1 MSNKKSDFSH
11 ENNTL
16 SEDQVMQDR
25 IVKEFLKEAEEIE
38 AQLGGPGAEE
48 DYKEDPA
55 AKEAMWNRIVAQLR
69 AEGIYEEPAGDAAA
83 AASATET
90 GGHAAVEKMPAVG
103 ASETGGDISGSA
115 TARAAATALAARAA
129 GTDGISARRSARAAF
144 AFKWVAIVAITLVGI
159 FGVTL
164 TSSANRQYWWDK
176 VETLLGNGDSVTNSN
191 SEMNRVYTN
200 VEEQKAITEIESEL
214 GITMPKLFYHPDT
227 VIGVQ
232 YEIYENICSFLL
244 TYQYDV
250 SDKIMYLEGWGVA
263 SEASMV
269 TNLDEANMKEVY
281 RYNDVDY
288 KIYTSKE
295 QNDET
300 KLINW
305 EVGDFEYIITCT
317 FSEEEIK
324 EILENLRY

>member
-25 IVKEFLKEAEEIE
+25 IVTEFLKEAEEIE

-83 AASATET
+83 STTET
-90 GGHAAVEKMPAVG
+90 GGHAAVERVPAAG

-115 TARAAATALAARAA
+115 TARAAATALAAREA
-129 GTDGISARRSARAAF
+129 GADSVSARRSARAAF

-164 TSSANRQYWWDK
+164 TSSANRQYWWEK
-176 VETLLGNGDSVTNSN
+176 VEGLFGNGDSIGHSN
-191 SEMNRVYTN
+191 SEKHRVYADE
-200 VEEQKAITEIESEL
+200 VELETVAEIEAEL
-214 GITMPKLFYHPDT
+214 GILMPKLYYHPEGDY
-227 VIGVQ
+227 VIN
-232 YEIYENICSFLL
+232 YEVYKDISSFLI
-244 TYQYDV
+244 TYQYEDT
-250 SDKIMYLEGWGVA
+250 IMFFEGWGA
-263 SEASMV
+263 SGDVSM
-269 TNLDEANMKEVY
+269 ANNIDKSEEGEIY
-281 RYNDVDY
+281 NYNDVEY
-288 KIYTSKE
+288 KICKS
-295 QNDET
+295 DEEDSNVT
-300 KLINW
+300 FINW
-305 EVGDFEYIITCT
+305 EYDNCEFIITCSFPT
-317 FSEEEIK
+317 DEIK
-324 EILENLRY
+324 KIIENIWY